1 MADFNHGLDAR
12 CEGKELRTTLGFSLS
27 NGGWRINECPVKAVV
42 LTLIYPLRVPTSSFE
57 SSCLLAEA
65 SMVFMVWTIKLL
77 FQLCVHSAKHSATPF
92 SR

>member
-57 SSCLLAEA
+57 STYLLAEA

>member
-1 MADFNHGLDAR
+1 MK
-12 CEGKELRTTLGFSLS
+12 KELRDRDDHLSSGCLSSL
-27 NGGWRINECPVKAVV
+27 AV
-42 LTLIYPLRVPTSSFE
+42 LTLWVVTTHVSIPWQEWPVRVPTSSFE
-57 SSCLLAEA
+57 SSYLLAEA